1 VTTLIIDASNMAYR
15 ARYSYSLSF
24 KGRDTSVTY
33 GVLRMLMTLVRD
45 QRPDSVIM
53 CFDGTKPL
61 SRSVMIKQYKTN
73 RTHDDD
79 PTYVEYLRQLREL
92 QRMLP
97 YFGMLCVKRDG
108 IEADD
113 LMYHASRMVD
123 NSIIVTNDDDLL
135 QAVDKCTSVLK
146 PLKKDFRM
154 ITHNN
159 FMDEVGVEM
168 GWFLSAKALLG
179 DSSDNIPGCM
189 GVGPATIKKIYGAG
203 HENISD
209 LNPTMR
215 QRIRD
220 FWDNDFDNVM
230 QCISLQYDVFGS
242 RQALLSAQWVP
253 YTNAMTY
260 KYCIDNA
267 FTSLIEA
274 GSLGSTFGP
283 LKKPRLSAD
292 GYRVPRIWDAIR
304 HPIVT

>member
-1 VTTLIIDASNMAYR
+1 MTTLIIDASNMAYR

-53 CFDGTKPL
+53 CFDGTKPI
-61 SRSVMIKQYKTN
+61 SRSAMIKQYKTN

-113 LMYHASRMVD
+113 LMYHASRMTD
-123 NSIIVTNDDDLL
+123 KSIIVTNDDDLL
-135 QAVDKCTSVLK
+135 QAVDGGTSVLK

-154 ITHNN
+154 ITQHN
-159 FMDEVGVEM
+159 FRDEVGVEI

-179 DSSDNIPGCM
+179 DSSDNIPGVM
-189 GVGPATIKKIYGAG
+189 GVGPATIKKIYGNG
-203 HENISD
+203 RED
-209 LNPTMR
+209 LSGLNANMQ

-220 FWDNDFDNVM
+220 FWAKDFDNVM
-230 QCISLQYDVFGS
+230 QCINLQHDVFGS

-274 GSLGSTFGP
+274 GSLGSIFGP

-304 HPIVT
+304 HPMVT